1 MWRWSETELA
11 RYQLEM
17 IDIKRLFKVIRL
29 TIKPN
34 AIMPGNLKTGW
45 TRSNALS
52 INSLYRGAF
61 WDKVRWTQRRNRPRP
76 MLLQKRK
83 TTNTKG
89 KINMFLINLSH
100 AHWQTLT
107 RLIRHVVTRNTFCW
121 RRWDQNPDIGSHD
134 DFPVPYYSRT
144 LKEISSVCQACY
156 AFSKDIGLARTW

>member
-17 IDIKRLFKVIRL
+17 IDIKRLLKVIRL

-45 TRSNALS
+45 TRSKALNIS
-52 INSLYRGAF
+52 SLYQGVF
-61 WDKVRWTQRRNRPRP
+61 GIKVRWNLSETGHDQCFFRTR
-76 MLLQKRK
+76 Q

-107 RLIRHVVTRNTFCW
+107 RFIRHVVTQNTFCW
-121 RRWDQNPDIGSHD
+121 SRWDQNPDIGSHD
-134 DFPVPYYSRT
+134 DSPLPYYPRT

-156 AFSKDIGLARTW
+156 TFSKDVGLARTW